1 MACLVH
7 ALFNRCRYTILGYRV
22 KWTRF
27 NPSKESVVV
36 VVYSLHDNVNLGARA
51 GVFSVDQRERLHR
64 YMSVSGG
71 TALAA

>member
-1 MACLVH
+1 ML
-7 ALFNRCRYTILGYRV
+7 
-22 KWTRF
+22 
-27 NPSKESVVV
+27 V

-71 TALAA
+71 TALSA